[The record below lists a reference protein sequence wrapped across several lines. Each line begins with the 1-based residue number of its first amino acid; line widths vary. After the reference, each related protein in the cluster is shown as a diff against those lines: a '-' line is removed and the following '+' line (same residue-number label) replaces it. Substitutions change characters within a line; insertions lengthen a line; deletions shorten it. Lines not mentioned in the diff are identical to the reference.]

1 MSEIGDTRFSQ
12 PLNLHF
18 YEKLDGSVHF
28 EDGVVY
34 EAHEVYQLK
43 RLRSELKNEE
53 KYIEYANKLHKLKK
67 FFDADI
73 GLIMPLN

>member
-1 MSEIGDTRFSQ
+1 MSEIGDIRFSNQ
-12 PLNLHF
+12 LNLYF

-34 EAHEVYQLK
+34 EAHEVHQLK
-43 RLRSELKNEE
+43 RLRNELGNEK